1 LNSQL
6 SFIFKNYR
14 PKCDTCNEICD
25 IEWRTQRLKELPTEM
40 PYNGNTIL
48 KSTIKPLLICNKC
61 YDNGFFPK
69 DLTKNNFDFSNFY
82 NVVSQISNEG
92 N

>member
-1 LNSQL
+1 
-6 SFIFKNYR
+6 
-14 PKCDTCNEICD
+14 
-25 IEWRTQRLKELPTEM
+25 M

-48 KSTIKPLLICNKC
+48 KSTINPPLICNKC